1 MFEIKIKDKTLKYTV
16 KHRNVKYIRFELNK
30 NKLKLILPVNYS
42 GDIKKC
48 IYTKEDYLYKKL
60 IEYEELTEKLEKQI
74 KDKELIKRS
83 IFQLKD
89 ITNFYIN
96 QYQKQLDV
104 KVNRLQFRKTTRKW
118 GSCSTKSN
126 ITLSKDLIYLPEKLV
141 AYVIYH
147 ELVHLIVF
155 EHNFEFFN
163 IIKKEYPDY
172 KKYDEELK
180 EYEYLIH
187 NKK

>member
-104 KVNRLQFRKTTRKW
+104 KVNRLQFRKTTRKM
-118 GSCSTKSN
+118 G
-126 ITLSKDLIYLPEKLV
+126 KL
-141 AYVIYH
+141 
-147 ELVHLIVF
+147 
-155 EHNFEFFN
+155 
-163 IIKKEYPDY
+163 
-172 KKYDEELK
+172 
-180 EYEYLIH
+180 
-187 NKK
+187 